1 MDYVTVFDISKQPFE
16 WWWPAIG
23 IAIFAIGIIL
33 IKFVSKRPSQKNAKI
48 IGWVMVVLGPI
59 FTIVVYNSQNSM
71 WADWRSAYDR
81 GAYSTVEGVVHDF
94 KPMPYEGH
102 QNECFWVKNQE
113 FCYSDY
119 VVQPGFRQSASHGGP
134 IREGLPVRVA
144 HYQGQILR
152 LDVAVASLTPE
163 AQREAFAKSK
173 ELEWQRRM
181 LSDPVQGRLILG
193 FLTAVLLM
201 TLYYNLSWRRGLR
214 HWLKREPPF
223 SPLLELGFRAF
234 ILLCLITELIYLAHV
249 ITDTERSR
257 KDFEVAGLIALVWLV
272 IFAAFEFISGWQR
285 RNKEPS
291 AKPV

>member
-1 MDYVTVFDISKQPFE
+1 M
-16 WWWPAIG
+16 
-23 IAIFAIGIIL
+23 
-33 IKFVSKRPSQKNAKI
+33 
-48 IGWVMVVLGPI
+48 VMFGPI
-59 FTIVVYNSQNSM
+59 FTIVVYNSQSSM
-71 WADWRSAYDR
+71 WADWRSAYER

-102 QNECFWVKNQE
+102 QDECFWVKNQK

-119 VVQPGFRQSASHGGP
+119 IVRPGFRQSTSHGGP
-134 IREGLPVRVA
+134 IREGLPVRID
-144 HYQGQILR
+144 YYNGQILR
-152 LDVAVASLTPE
+152 LDVAAASLTPE
-163 AQREAFAKSK
+163 VQREAFAKSK

-193 FLTAVLLM
+193 FLIAVLLM
-201 TLYYNLSWRRGLR
+201 TLYFNLSWRQGLR
-214 HWLKREPPF
+214 HWLKREPPY

-234 ILLCLITELIYLAHV
+234 LLLSFISELIYLAHV

-257 KDFEVAGLIALVWLV
+257 KDFEVAGLIALVWLA
-272 IFAAFEFISGWQR
+272 IFTAFEFISGWQR

>member
-1 MDYVTVFDISKQPFE
+1 MNYVTIFDISKQRFE

-23 IAIFAIGIIL
+23 LLILAIGIVC
-33 IKFVSKRPSQKNAKI
+33 IKFVSKWPNQKNAKI
-48 IGWVMVVLGPI
+48 IGWVMVVFGPI
-59 FTIVVYNSQNSM
+59 FTIVVYNSQSSM
-71 WADWRSAYDR
+71 WADWRSAYER

-102 QNECFWVKNQE
+102 QDECFWVKNQK

-119 VVQPGFRQSASHGGP
+119 IVRPGFRQSTSHGGP
-134 IREGLPVRVA
+134 IREGLPVRID
-144 HYQGQILR
+144 YYNGQILR
-152 LDVAVASLTPE
+152 LDVAAASLTPE
-163 AQREAFAKSK
+163 VQREAFAKSK

-193 FLTAVLLM
+193 FLIAVLLM
-201 TLYYNLSWRRGLR
+201 TLYFNLSWRQGLR
-214 HWLKREPPF
+214 HWLKREPPY

-234 ILLCLITELIYLAHV
+234 LLLSFISELIYLAHV

-257 KDFEVAGLIALVWLV
+257 KDFEVAGLIALVWLA
-272 IFAAFEFISGWQR
+272 IFTAFEFISGWQR